1 VSKPSV
7 ACRPFVGW
15 HDVFGIELR
24 ALVEVGEGMVTD
36 LKRG

>member
-1 VSKPSV
+1 LSKPTV
-7 ACRPFVGW
+7 ARRPFVGW
-15 HDVFGIELR
+15 HDVCGIELR